1 MGFFICR
8 QAYLQM
14 GQERLGLSAS
24 ENWAQSCA
32 LVFKR
37 NNVSPLLHHAPA
49 LFQVVGVVVYVADYV
64 VVGVGELALDP
75 IAVVSAM
82 IHFG

>member
-1 MGFFICR
+1 MICFR
-8 QAYLQM
+8 QDA
-14 GQERLGLSAS
+14 GGG
-24 ENWAQSCA
+24 AQSCA

-37 NNVSPLLHHAPA
+37 NNVSPLLHHASA
-49 LFQVVGVVVYVADYV
+49 LLQVVGVVVHVADYV
-64 VVGVGELALDP
+64 VVSVGELALDP